1 MKTALSFDDVLLV
14 PRISEIESR
23 KDVDLSSVLKYTDYD
38 ESLDLLTGY
47 EFSLPI
53 ISSPMDTVTGRDM
66 MRAMHHAGGL
76 GIGHRYCSIEEQVE
90 MVKPTISRPFKKKE
104 EKMDMKAVAEKLHL
118 TGKGYPFAPQ
128 WDKVYI
134 DSHHSPRHSRDD
146 DYLQDIKSFSHT
158 AAAAIGVTGDFLER
172 AQELVKAECKILCI
186 DVAHGHHISVK
197 KALKKLKKQ
206 FGDDIVL
213 IAGNVATA
221 RAFEHLSDWGAD
233 AVRVGIGGGSICST
247 RIQTGHGVPTLQSI
261 IDCAE
266 SEGDAK
272 IIADGGIRNAG
283 DIVKCLAAGADFV
296 MLGSLLAGTDQT
308 PGQVFTS
315 AEGNKYKVYRG
326 MASAEAQIDW
336 RGKAKSLE
344 GVSTT
349 IPWKGSVKKILK
361 DLEQNIRSGLSYS
374 GATSIEDLY
383 NSAKFIKQTQA
394 GMRESFT
401 HILSK

>member
-14 PRISEIESR
+14 PRMSEIESR

-53 ISSPMDTVTGRDM
+53 ISSPMDTVTGREM

-90 MVKPTISRPFKKKE
+90 MVRPTISHPYKKKE
-104 EKMDMKAVAEKLHL
+104 EKPALYKALSTSK
-118 TGKGYPFAPQ
+118 
-128 WDKVYI
+128 DKIYI
-134 DSHHSPRHSRDD
+134 DPYHSPRPLNTGVSDLIQ
-146 DYLQDIKSFSHT
+146 DYKEYSHT

-186 DVAHGHHISVK
+186 DVAHGHHVSVK

-206 FGDDIVL
+206 FGDDVVL

-233 AVRVGIGGGSICST
+233 AIRVGIGGGSICST

-383 NSAKFIKQTQA
+383 GSAKFIKQTQA